1 MLTRVLL
8 PLSDYCLLVGEHA
21 NVAPYSL
28 APGEFNRFASNS
40 CWEFFIASSESEE
53 LVALAA
59 EIGLRPEYF
68 LRGAIDDVK
77 KNFPSLLE
85 EQTAAASGSV
95 VKTQNASHGQFS
107 VSFLDCADQEQAKK
121 VAGIVTS
128 IAQAV
133 GQHFPLNRL
142 DAVTFAHDYAAAL
155 HDLDR
160 GHPQLRGLVPTDDS
174 CGIGVAMAPLVVR
187 DGQIRVCV
195 VTRSWLSD
203 ALLSEE
209 ESARSTAIHTL
220 VGMMA
225 RVAFVEILDTTLP
238 GTLLTPLPDAWNA
251 FLFQQVEGVCSA
263 YFSAR
268 VAASC
273 MPEIGDGYRT
283 LFCDVF
289 SRADLQIPKD
299 RLVYRTHGNLDEFL
313 GNVAKMIGP
322 VLVHCATL
330 IGHFDGLEESPFD
343 EEGNLSSALQG
354 AGLGHWFDVYGM
366 DLRKNHDR
374 IGSWSSLQ
382 EFMFLTVHFERHL
395 WRYGIFPWRSEEG
408 TVRVEVPLIT
418 DAAALGH

>member
-1 MLTRVLL
+1 
-8 PLSDYCLLVGEHA
+8 
-21 NVAPYSL
+21 
-28 APGEFNRFASNS
+28 
-40 CWEFFIASSESEE
+40 
-53 LVALAA
+53 
-59 EIGLRPEYF
+59 
-68 LRGAIDDVK
+68 
-77 KNFPSLLE
+77 
-85 EQTAAASGSV
+85 
-95 VKTQNASHGQFS
+95 
-107 VSFLDCADQEQAKK
+107 
-121 VAGIVTS
+121 
-128 IAQAV
+128 
-133 GQHFPLNRL
+133 
-142 DAVTFAHDYAAAL
+142 
-155 HDLDR
+155 
-160 GHPQLRGLVPTDDS
+160 
-174 CGIGVAMAPLVVR
+174 
-187 DGQIRVCV
+187 
-195 VTRSWLSD
+195 
-203 ALLSEE
+203 
-209 ESARSTAIHTL
+209 
-220 VGMMA
+220 MMA